1 MDFVFEELHEFGVGL
16 VELVFEEPVFFF
28 EFDILVAEFFVFEG
42 LFFVVFFE
50 DLEFGQIL
58 RLEIGRAFDALK
70 VGE

>member
-1 MDFVFEELHEFGVGL
+1 MAEL
-16 VELVFEEPVFFF
+16 
-28 EFDILVAEFFVFEG
+28 FVFEG

-58 RLEIGRAFDALK
+58 GLEIGGAFDMLK